1 MKINFSLDVDDCE
14 PNPCKHGGSCYDGI
28 DRHSCVC
35 VLGYAGYNCEIGSQ
49 WFILIIFY
57 SKLFVSHGIPT
68 LKFVFIS
75 FLECELNS
83 DCKTHFCS
91 NFTCSGNFVYFLF
104 IQFSLII

>member
-1 MKINFSLDVDDCE
+1 MILKPILHFRDQKIQFLYMEINFSLDVDDCE

-57 SKLFVSHGIPT
+57 SKLF
-68 LKFVFIS
+68 
-75 FLECELNS
+75 
-83 DCKTHFCS
+83 DC
-91 NFTCSGNFVYFLF
+91 
-104 IQFSLII
+104 